1 MRKELYRLLCSELK
15 AIDLIK
21 HIDLWN
27 HNVEFIEQEE
37 NWERPAVFVEFCPIQ
52 WNAIVPGVEYRAEPL
67 IKLHIVTDW
76 EGSSA
81 DGSELQE
88 DALKVF
94 DLPGLIHARLAGL
107 SGETFLELDLVESDT
122 NHNHEDIVESI
133 EVYQCVAIKRM
144 PSPSLLESE
153 SRGRINYRLRLFCS
167 IQAK

>member
-1 MRKELYRLLCSELK
+1 MLCKELKEVGGG
-15 AIDLIK
+15 LIK

-88 DALKVF
+88 DALAERQK
-94 DLPGLIHARLAGL
+94 L
-107 SGETFLELDLVESDT
+107 S
-122 NHNHEDIVESI
+122 
-133 EVYQCVAIKRM
+133 R
-144 PSPSLLESE
+144 
-153 SRGRINYRLRLFCS
+153 
-167 IQAK
+167 

>member
-1 MRKELYRLLCSELK
+1 MRKELYRMLCRELK

-76 EGSSA
+76 EGRPFWSWIWWRVIPITTMRILWKVSRYISVWPSS
-81 DGSELQE
+81 GCNS
-88 DALKVF
+88 
-94 DLPGLIHARLAGL
+94 RL
-107 SGETFLELDLVESDT
+107 
-122 NHNHEDIVESI
+122 
-133 EVYQCVAIKRM
+133 Y
-144 PSPSLLESE
+144 
-153 SRGRINYRLRLFCS
+153 
-167 IQAK
+167 